1 MKDTIVEAVI
11 EQLNSRSKIGIKK
24 YGVTL
29 DRTDLTTLEWIQHAQ
44 EEAMDLCLYLEKIK
58 LELKPVNWYDEKLE
72 DRINIIGQNGNDGE
86 NYAKEEIIYS
96 KQQVNLLVNL
106 LKQTTE
112 YEVLQSFRDKV
123 EQLKINYENNSN

>member
-11 EQLNSRSKIGIKK
+11 EQLNSRSKIGINK

-58 LELKPVNWYDEKLE
+58 QELKPVNWYDEKLE
-72 DRINIIGQNGNDGE
+72 ERINIIGQNGNDGE
-86 NYAKEEIIYS
+86 HYKNS
-96 KQQVNLLVNL
+96 N
-106 LKQTTE
+106 
-112 YEVLQSFRDKV
+112 
-123 EQLKINYENNSN
+123 ENNSNKSN